1 MSNRNRKWN
10 RCARGAADEFVDALL
25 GRDETEKHFNPA
37 SDRKT
42 LQLCRQVQR
51 AISMALA
58 GECADEVLRDVY
70 VDSVVPT
77 GGAAQLLVKVVIPR
91 HAALEWSDVLQR
103 LNAQSGRLRAIV
115 ARSINRKRTPNL
127 TFIVISEST
136 SVDEGGSNE

>member
-51 AISMALA
+51 AISMSLA

-70 VDSVVPT
+70 VDSVLPMS
-77 GGAAQLLVKVVIPR
+77 GAAQLLVKVVIPR
-91 HAALEWSDVLQR
+91 HAVLEWADVLQR
-103 LNAQSGRLRAIV
+103 LNAQSSRLRALV

-127 TFIVISEST
+127 TFIVILEST